1 MANLRVKITV
11 LSEGSEDAH
20 WTIRILPLHVAD
32 LLGNLRSWFVICD
45 YWILIRFVYFEVR
58 CF

>member
-1 MANLRVKITV
+1 MCNLRVKITV
-11 LSEGSEDAH
+11 LSEGGVDAH
-20 WTIRILPLHVAD
+20 WTIRILPLHVVD
-32 LLGNLRSWFVICD
+32 LLGNHRSWFVICD